1 MSKARRSKPHR
12 PSPPPLKTPPTSPTA
27 KTTPTAQPEADPAPA
42 DAACVSATEPEV
54 APSETEQAHTTAPDI
69 VASAVQDESAPASA
83 APAVTEAPPA
93 SPPHP
98 ADAWSSVVPRF
109 DAGTFGTTVVNYMIG
124 EGNAFAAH
132 MRALAGA
139 RSMGEVVRLQ
149 IGEFQRAADATLT
162 CWGSLT
168 VATGR
173 TLSAR

>member
-1 MSKARRSKPHR
+1 MSKARRSKPQR
-12 PSPPPLKTPPTSPTA
+12 SSPPPLKTPPTPPPA
-27 KTTPTAQPEADPAPA
+27 ETTSTAQPEVEPAPA
-42 DAACVSATEPEV
+42 DAACVIAPEV
-54 APSETEQAHTTAPDI
+54 APSGTEQAHTTAPDF
-69 VASAVQDESAPASA
+69 VASAVQEESAPASA
-83 APAVTEAPPA
+83 APAVTEALPA

>member
-1 MSKARRSKPHR
+1 MSKARRPKPQR
-12 PSPPPLKTPPTSPTA
+12 QTPTPLKTPPTPPPA
-27 KTTPTAQPEADPAPA
+27 ETTLIVQPEAEPAPA
-42 DAACVSATEPEV
+42 EAAFVSAPEPEA
-54 APSETEQAHTTAPDI
+54 APLAIEEVRSIAPDP
-69 VASAVQDESAPASA
+69 VVPAAQDEGAPAST
-83 APAVTEAPPA
+83 APAATEAPP
-93 SPPHP
+93 SNPTE
-98 ADAWSSVVPRF
+98 AWSSVVPRF
-109 DAGTFGTTVVNYMIG
+109 DAGTFGTTVANYMIG

-168 VATGR
+168 IASGR